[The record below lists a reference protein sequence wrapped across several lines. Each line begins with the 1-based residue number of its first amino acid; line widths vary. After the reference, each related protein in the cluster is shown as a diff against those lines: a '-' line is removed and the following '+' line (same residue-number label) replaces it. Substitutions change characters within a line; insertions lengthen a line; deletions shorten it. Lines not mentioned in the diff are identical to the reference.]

1 MNPQIAD
8 AVASVDRT
16 FLFIFGVSVAILLGI
31 TAAMIWFVFRYSRT
45 RNPKPAT
52 FDGNLL
58 AEILWTVLPTLLVL
72 GMFFSGWSSYRALR
86 DVPPG
91 AMEVKVT
98 ARMWSWSF
106 EYANG
111 KKSNVLWAPAGEPV
125 KLAMQSTDVI
135 HGFFAPAFRIKQDVV
150 PGMTTYAWFQA
161 REPGDYDVFCS
172 VYCGLQHAKMLTSI
186 KAVPREE
193 FEAWLNAAPAAAGGP
208 GKALLDEK
216 GCLGC
221 HSLDGSPGAGPTL
234 QGIFGH
240 TVTVITP
247 DGREYTTKVDRS
259 YLRDSILGPDPG
271 VVKGYDPIMPEYAGQ
286 VSKEEVEQILDFL
299 EKGEAALPD
308 GREVADQQGCL
319 GCHSVD
325 GTIVAGPSFKGL
337 LGRKV
342 VLDHGGTAH
351 EMTAD
356 RQYVLDQL
364 ADPDS
369 FRVKGFDPV
378 MPAYP
383 DLSEAEK
390 EALLRFLESLSGTP
404 AAPGMSGPGMS
415 GGHETPA
422 GHDMSGEHGEHP
434 KQCPPSSCDSSGC
447 AWDCWLRRGPWP
459 ATSSTVPRRTPAWP
473 WPQPAPWSWPPAARP

>member
-1 MNPQIAD
+1 MNPQIVD

-16 FLFIFGVSVAILLGI
+16 FLFIFGVSVVILVGI
-31 TAAMIWFVFRYSRT
+31 TAAMVWFVFRYSRT
-45 RNPKPAT
+45 RNPKPAD
-52 FDGNLL
+52 FDGNLT

-86 DVPPG
+86 DVPEG

-98 ARMWSWSF
+98 ARMWSWAF
-106 EYANG
+106 EYGNG
-111 KKSNVLWAPAGEPV
+111 KKSNILVCPVGEPV
-125 KLAMQSTDVI
+125 KLAMESSDVI

-150 PGMTTYAWFQA
+150 PGMTTYAWFKA
-161 REPGDYDVFCS
+161 DSPGEYDVFCT
-172 VYCGLQHAKMLTSI
+172 VYCGLQHAKMLTTI

-193 FEAWLNAAPAAAGGP
+193 FDAWLARSDRTAGGP

-240 TVTVITP
+240 TVTVLTP
-247 DGREYTTKVDRS
+247 DGREYTTKVDRP

-271 VVKGYDPIMPEYAGQ
+271 VVKGFEPIMPEYAGQ
-286 VSKEEVEQILDFL
+286 LTNEEVEHMLDFL

-319 GCHSVD
+319 GCHSTD
-325 GTIVAGPSFKGL
+325 GTIVAGPSFKDLMGSKT
-337 LGRKV
+337 R
-342 VLDHGGTAH
+342 LDHGGTVH
-351 EMTAD
+351 EMTVD

-364 ADPDS
+364 ATPEN
-369 FRVKGFDPV
+369 FRVQGFDPI

-383 DLSEAEK
+383 DLSEVEK
-390 EALLRFLESLSGTP
+390 EALLRWLESLSGLP
-404 AAPGMSGPGMS
+404 NAAGEPGGGMPGKQEGHGMP
-415 GGHETPA
+415 GG
-422 GHDMSGEHGEHP
+422 HGEHP
-434 KQCPPSSCDSSGC
+434 KP
-447 AWDCWLRRGPWP
+447 
-459 ATSSTVPRRTPAWP
+459 
-473 WPQPAPWSWPPAARP
+473 

>member
-16 FLFIFGVSVAILLGI
+16 FLFIFGVSVVILVGI
-31 TAAMIWFVFRYSRT
+31 TAAMVWFVFRYSRA
-45 RNPKPAT
+45 RNPRPAD
-52 FDGNLL
+52 FDGNLT

-86 DVPPG
+86 DVPAG

-98 ARMWSWSF
+98 ARMWSWGF
-106 EYANG
+106 EYEGG
-111 KKSNVLWAPAGEPV
+111 KKSNVLMCPVGEPV
-125 KLAMQSTDVI
+125 KLAMESRDVI

-150 PGMTTYAWFQA
+150 PGMTTYAWFKA
-161 REPGDYDVFCS
+161 DSPGEYDVFCT
-172 VYCGLQHAKMLTSI
+172 VYCGLQHAKMLTTI
-186 KAVPREE
+186 KAVPKDE
-193 FEAWLNAAPAAAGGP
+193 FDAWLARSDRPAGGP

-240 TVTVITP
+240 TVTVLTP

-271 VVKGYDPIMPEYAGQ
+271 VVQGFEPIMPEYAGQ
-286 VSKEEVEQILDFL
+286 ISDAEVEHMLDFL

-319 GCHSVD
+319 GCHSTD
-325 GTIVAGPSFKGL
+325 GTIVAGPSFKDL
-337 LGRKV
+337 MGRTTR
-342 VLDHGGTAH
+342 LDHGGAVH
-351 EMTAD
+351 EMAVD

-364 ADPDS
+364 AQPEN
-369 FRVKGFDPV
+369 FRVQGFDPI

-383 DLSEAEK
+383 DLSEVEK
-390 EALLRFLESLSGTP
+390 EALLRWLESLSG
-404 AAPGMSGPGMS
+404 MSGESDGS
-415 GGHETPA
+415 GGHTMP
-422 GHDMSGEHGEHP
+422 GGHGEHP
-434 KQCPPSSCDSSGC
+434 KP
-447 AWDCWLRRGPWP
+447 
-459 ATSSTVPRRTPAWP
+459 
-473 WPQPAPWSWPPAARP
+473 